1 MTTLKISVP
10 VYKRNNWGNL
20 EVCGEITV
28 SASDGESLTQDY
40 DRLKLQI
47 DELLQK
53 VNAENQLVLDCRR
66 LADEIETKNSA
77 LKTLNV
83 QVECANRQFNRLKNF
98 LGRLGIDATS
108 SQMIVA
114 QEVQQKLRSVAV
126 VGNDDDDDDDERG
139 YEF

>member
-10 VYKRNNWGNL
+10 VYKCNNWGNL

-126 VGNDDDDDDDERG
+126 VGNDDDDDERG